1 MSTIPSIHHCS
12 IVRNKKICGGNL
24 IIKGTRTRIIDIVIE
39 YEYLGYSPDEI
50 VNAHPYLS
58 LSQVHDV
65 LSYYYE
71 NREQID
77 GEIRKRKEEISR
89 LSEAA
94 LKSHAAKN

>member
-1 MSTIPSIHHCS
+1 MSTMPFLHHCS
-12 IVRNKKICGGNL
+12 IVRNKKICGGNP
-24 IIKGTRTRIIDIVIE
+24 IIRGTRIVDIVIE
-39 YEYLGYSPDEI
+39 YEYLGYSTDEI

-77 GEIRKRKEEISR
+77 EEIRKRKEEINK

-94 LKSHAAKN
+94 LKYHAAKN